1 MKYLIWIGLF
11 VVILLLMR
19 LLSPVKR
26 RGGDEKRDSDG
37 GAGGPGRGGRAATDA
52 ADRARDA
59 DDRRGGRELMLRC
72 NVCGVHI
79 PSSDAVFARGR
90 VYCGAEHRD
99 VDDGQDRSTSDRS

>member
-1 MKYLIWIGLF
+1 MKYLIWIVLI

-19 LLSPVKR
+19 MLSPVKR
-26 RGGDEKRDSDG
+26 RGGD
-37 GAGGPGRGGRAATDA
+37 RGGRGDA
-52 ADRARDA
+52 AAGRAAGRTDDA
-59 DDRRGGRELMLRC
+59 DGRPEAGRDGRELMLRC

-99 VDDGQDRSTSDRS
+99 ADAGQDRSTTDRS